1 MRALI
6 FLLLPIPCAVF
17 AAGPLE
23 RILAPLPKE
32 AAASGLPPH
41 AASLARS
48 AFSLTAD
55 ALVAELEKQAA
66 LHYAADGELKL
77 SLARVWPA
85 LRLPE
90 ADWILTVTEWPAGGL
105 ASTLLVRVKVVSGSE
120 TIIEG
125 QLPLRAQLWRD
136 VWLAANQ
143 LDRGQSLD
151 RSSLTVQKAD
161 VLRERIPLVSASI
174 DPATLELSQAVA
186 AGKALTRRDVAV
198 RPLVRKGQVVD
209 VFAQTG
215 QLGVRMKAL
224 ALENGAA
231 GDLIKLRNI
240 ESHKEFNGQV
250 THESKVQVHF

>member
-1 MRALI
+1 MRALL

-32 AAASGLPPH
+32 AAASGLLPH

-48 AFSLTAD
+48 AFSLSAD